1 MAGFN
6 DFHNESFRFYEEIND
21 YLDCSTC
28 DYRATSWLIDP
39 SETEENALL
48 IAGELLTLLMGY
60 MQLRNEKSIYN
71 HSQTNKQ
78 QHTKRNPS
86 IPSLKK
92 NFQTP
97 FLPSNP
103 R

>member
-1 MAGFN
+1 MYQILLPQIKPMAGFN

-48 IAGELLTLLMGY
+48 IAVNYLHCLWGICNYVMKKAFIIICVLMELD
-60 MQLRNEKSIYN
+60 
-71 HSQTNKQ
+71 
-78 QHTKRNPS
+78 
-86 IPSLKK
+86 
-92 NFQTP
+92 F
-97 FLPSNP
+97 
-103 R
+103 